1 VKKIVTHINPDL
13 DAIFSVWLLKR
24 FLPASP
30 RGEPGWQEAE
40 IEFCPSGS
48 TFNHEL
54 VDSNP
59 EVLHV
64 DVGGGKLDHHQTNE
78 FLSAA
83 KLSFDYLL
91 EERKGEKLSPL
102 EEQAL
107 KLMVEVVNEVDNA
120 RELTWEEIKKP
131 RYEFYLHELFW
142 GLRGLGASD
151 LETVQYGLKSLDAIL
166 HNFKNRLKAQEEIK
180 EGQEFE
186 TIWGKVLALETGN
199 EAVLREGEK
208 EGYCLVV
215 KKDPK
220 EGGVRIYALPSSKV
234 DLQKDYDFLKAK
246 DKGGEW
252 FLHSSH
258 KILLNESRTKP
269 MKPTKLSLEEI
280 IEVLKKG

>member
-1 VKKIVTHINPDL
+1 MKKIVTHINPDL
-13 DAIFSVWLLKR
+13 DAVFSVWLLKR
-24 FLPASP
+24 FLP
-30 RGEPGWQEAE
+30 GWQEAG
-40 IEFCPSGS
+40 IEFCPAES
-48 TFNHEL
+48 TLNNEP

-64 DVGGGKLDHHQTNE
+64 DVGGGKLDHHQING

-83 KLSFDYLL
+83 KLSFNYLL
-91 EERKGEKLSPL
+91 EVRKGEKLSPL
-102 EEQAL
+102 EEQSL

-151 LETVQYGLKSLDAIL
+151 LATVEYGLKSLDAIL
-166 HNFKNRLKAQEEIK
+166 HNFKNGLKAQEEIK

-186 TIWGKVLALETGN
+186 TPWGKALALVTGN
-199 EAVLREGEK
+199 ESVLQEGEK
-208 EGYCLVV
+208 QGYCLVV

-234 DLQKDYDFLKAK
+234 DFQKAYDFLKAN
-246 DKGGEW
+246 DKEGEW

-269 MKPTKLSLEEI
+269 MKPTKLSLEKIMEI
-280 IEVLKKG
+280 LSNG